1 MNKPIS
7 CIRAILVFLTLVVPR
22 VWAGSEVVTYFAK
35 EMELTKDE
43 LSIVLSLAQKVGVT
57 NISRVATGHMSH
69 SPNRGV
75 FVTESETVADGKIRH
90 RNIFIKR
97 RQWMRETEQVDA
109 HSIQLG
115 DFWIRSIYGV
125 ELTMLHIDGKEYRLS
140 VAQNIPTAT
149 AEAILRKFLKGD
161 YSVKEMERRSKG
173 SVGRG
178 EIDNLKH
185 MDVAKPI
192 EFKYETDKK
201 VYHAQFE
208 GLERGG
214 PSFFL
219 TFRYNWWT
227 GIALISCSGIQ
238 M

>member
-1 MNKPIS
+1 MNKPIY
-7 CIRAILVFLTLVVPR
+7 CKYAILAFLALVVPYMM
-22 VWAGSEVVTYFAK
+22 AGAEVITAFQK
-35 EMELTKDE
+35 GMELTKDD
-43 LSIVLSLAQKVGVT
+43 LSIVLSLAQKAGVT
-57 NISRVATGHMSH
+57 NVSRVATGHMSH
-69 SPNRGV
+69 SPERGV
-75 FVTESETVADGKIRH
+75 FVTESETVADGKIRQ
-90 RNIFIKR
+90 RYIFIER

-115 DFWIRSIYGV
+115 DFWIRSINGV
-125 ELTMLHIDGKEYRLS
+125 ELTMLHIDEKEYRLS
-140 VAQNIPTAT
+140 VAQNIPIAT

-161 YSVKEMERRSKG
+161 YSVKEMEMRSKG

-214 PSFFL
+214 PSFYL

-227 GIALISCSGIQ
+227 GVALISCFGIQ